1 MGRNTIVFH
10 SKKKETRMVRIRQ
23 NDELA
28 LPAKRTAIPR
38 YVASTVIP
46 VTSPSVLQVTSRHEI
61 VSNNM
66 LRRFVARATE

>member
-1 MGRNTIVFH
+1 
-10 SKKKETRMVRIRQ
+10 MVRVRQ

-28 LPAKRTAIPR
+28 LRARRTARPC

-46 VTSPSVLQVTSRHEI
+46 VTSPCVLQFTSRHEI
-61 VSNNM
+61 VSNSM